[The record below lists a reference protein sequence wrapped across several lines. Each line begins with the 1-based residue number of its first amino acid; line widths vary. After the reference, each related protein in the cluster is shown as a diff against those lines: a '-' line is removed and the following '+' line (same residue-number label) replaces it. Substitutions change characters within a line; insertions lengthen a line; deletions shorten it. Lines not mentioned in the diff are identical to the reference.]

1 MTRLD
6 PQVKAVLVER
16 LQEMRAAGEL
26 TSAQVRQA
34 AAEVGIGER
43 TLWRWL
49 GAVGPPPPRRARRGR
64 YEITEV
70 DRDAYAAWRGNV
82 AAVHR
87 ELHAG
92 TADGPSLRR
101 LQYAFARDLTPAERA
116 AAVDGVEGRR
126 RHEVYLRWAP
136 DRRNAL
142 WEADHVELPVLVLAP
157 RAQRPAKPWATL
169 FVEAFSRLIMGWAV
183 SLRPHS
189 GVVLAAMRAGIVI
202 DPQRGPFG
210 GLPEV
215 VRPDNGLEF
224 AAAAIRRSCAA
235 LGIEHRPTPAY
246 QGHSKGKVERA
257 NRTLEQEFLS
267 GLPFYTHGPRGAD
280 GGLFGPD
287 ADPMGLGLFV
297 DRFAEW
303 VTAYNTTRVHSE
315 LGTTPLARWGEDA
328 TPLRTL
334 DPAGL
339 RWMLVADAE
348 RTINKDGVHFDGV
361 RFMAPELNGLVGE
374 PVQVRYTPHDLRQ
387 IEVFRGDEWLCT
399 AYPQDTLN
407 DEQREAVLARR
418 RADAAELGRRQRKA
432 SRRARAQLAPITEPG
447 PVEDTTVVTAADA
460 RADRARR
467 SRRRRGDEGPDYA
480 AMARLAR
487 TDLLDLKSDFAYWN
501 PEFRDPDPPVELD
514 PAPDSQPAQDPAQ
527 DSQPAIDPVQDER
540 RAGGEQGE
548 QG

>member
-1 MTRLD
+1 VTRLD
-6 PQVKAVLVER
+6 PHV
-16 LQEMRAAGEL
+16 RAATVSRLLEL
-26 TSAQVRQA
+26 RAVGGLSSVEVRRTA
-34 AAEVGIGER
+34 AGLDVDER
-43 TLWRWL
+43 TVWRWL
-49 GAVGPPPPRRARRGR
+49 ADGPREPARRGYQLGER
-64 YEITEV
+64 EI
-70 DRDAYAAWRGNV
+70 AAFYAWRGNV
-82 AAVHR
+82 AAARRALVR
-87 ELHAG
+87 AG
-92 TADGPSLRR
+92 VTDLPSLAT
-101 LQYAFARDLTPAERA
+101 LQRAFAAQLTPGQRA

-157 RAQRPAKPWATL
+157 RAQRPVKPWTTL

-189 GVVLAAMRAGIVI
+189 GVVLAAMRAGIVV
-202 DPQRGPFG
+202 DPARGPFG
-210 GLPEV
+210 GLPEA

-246 QGHSKGKVERA
+246 QGHSKGKVERV

-280 GGLFGPD
+280 GALFGPD

-328 TPLRTL
+328 TPLRTV
-334 DPAGL
+334 DPTEL
-339 RWMLVADAE
+339 RWMLMADAE
-348 RTINKDGVHFDGV
+348 RTINKDGVHFEGV
-361 RFMAPELNGLVGE
+361 RFLAPELNGRVGE
-374 PVQVRYTPHDLRQ
+374 LVQVRYTPHDLRQ
-387 IEVFRGDEWLCT
+387 IEVFRGDEWLAT
-399 AYPQDTLN
+399 AYPQDTLD

-418 RADAAELGRRQRKA
+418 RADAAELGRRQRRA

-447 PVEDTTVVTAADA
+447 PVEDTTVVTAEDA
-460 RADRARR
+460 RTERAQRARG
-467 SRRRRGDEGPDYA
+467 RRGDEGPDYA

-487 TDLLDLKSDFAYWN
+487 TDLLGLKSDFAYWN
-501 PEFRDPDPPVELD
+501 PELRDPDPPVELD
-514 PAPDSQPAQDPAQ
+514 PAPDSDRAPDSQPAQDPAE
-527 DSQPAIDPVQDER
+527 DSDPLQDER
-540 RAGGEQGE
+540 RAGGEQGDH
-548 QG
+548 